1 MEGDIFPYTQVRWLS
16 LRKWEIL
23 LFLDFCRWFIQ
34 ALTSLPYLLW
44 LYPRP
49 THTLQVHF
57 SLQVYFHG
65 LFRDSREFNLWS
77 ALLGPRNC
85 SGVLSLFFL
94 KFLIG
99 SSFLSHSSFLFQMH
113 NVYSITLIQNATNTF
128 FTRKSHTF
136 RRNLGF
142 FFVCV
147 HHIDH
152 SYRKPLAVP
161 KSNTRRKFRIL
172 HLQKALHFLC
182 LRNFVIENL
191 WFWENWLCYT
201 VFGLIHLCALREKP
215 SKF

>member
-23 LFLDFCRWFIQ
+23 LLDFCSWFIQ

-44 LYPRP
+44 LYPCP

-99 SSFLSHSSFLFQMH
+99 SSFLSHSLISDAQCLF
-113 NVYSITLIQNATNTF
+113 N
-128 FTRKSHTF
+128 
-136 RRNLGF
+136 
-142 FFVCV
+142 
-147 HHIDH
+147 H
-152 SYRKPLAVP
+152 SNSECNEY
-161 KSNTRRKFRIL
+161 
-172 HLQKALHFLC
+172 
-182 LRNFVIENL
+182 
-191 WFWENWLCYT
+191 
-201 VFGLIHLCALREKP
+201 VFHKEV
-215 SKF
+215 SYF